1 MDPLHRSE
9 MRGLLGRPRRAAVGN
24 GPVPRASGPEIA
36 RFVIT
41 YVLRGRED
49 GWKIIVAAAGRAN
62 AA

>member
-1 MDPLHRSE
+1 